1 VEANDRNFSTLKII
15 TTATQTIETYIK
27 KVTSTLGQ
35 KTIKYLDREISKL
48 PELSAS
54 VLDKLDLSQTISSK
68 EYKKSKKLYQ
78 KKLETLQ
85 YELLKKKLHD
95 YSI

>member
-1 VEANDRNFSTLKII
+1 
-15 TTATQTIETYIK
+15 
-27 KVTSTLGQ
+27 LGQ